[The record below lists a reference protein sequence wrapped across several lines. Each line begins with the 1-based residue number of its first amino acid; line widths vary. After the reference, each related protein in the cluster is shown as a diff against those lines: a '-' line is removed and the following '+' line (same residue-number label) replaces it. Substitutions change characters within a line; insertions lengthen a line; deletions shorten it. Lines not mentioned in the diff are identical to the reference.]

1 MTERD
6 ARSAVLVKSPL
17 SRRYLASLESAVG
30 HSLEIVDVNALQ
42 ALGAARAIRELHRLT
57 PARLVV
63 PVEDVGAY
71 YSLPIL
77 QVLAA
82 TTRAA
87 SLLVATPDSQ
97 LRSFTRV
104 SVLPLLVRFL
114 GSSALNAL
122 GALASYVRLGWLR
135 NQTRVG
141 YAEPAVR
148 RLLYINGNLWFGVKA
163 GGSIGH
169 VAGVIN
175 SLLRRG
181 FEVHSAACGPAGLL
195 DGSAV
200 QIDLVPQRVFGFPVE
215 LNSYRYHHRSLK
227 QLNAYVRRIRPGFI
241 YQRLSLAN
249 FVGVELSRRYGLPLV
264 TEYNGSEAWVQQHW
278 GRQLSYHNLAI
289 RAEEVMLRH
298 SHLIVTISDVLR
310 EELIGRGVPPERV
323 VMYPN
328 CIDPAVFDP
337 ARFSRSDIAATRARH
352 GIPNDSVVATFIGTF
367 GQWHGADV
375 LAHAIRKLLDGE
387 AEFLETGRVRFLLV
401 GVGHKKARVG
411 AILNH
416 PLFCRY
422 VTLTGLVSQREAP
435 SYLAASDILLSP
447 HVKNPDG
454 TRFFGSPTK
463 LFEYMAMGKPIVAS
477 DLDQIGEVLAHSV
490 RSSELPTAAPLADES
505 RIAVLCRP
513 GDADDFL
520 RALRFLV
527 KNPAWRSILGVNVRK
542 QALVKYTWDRHVDEI
557 LSGMARIAQIEHG
570 SLSMQHR
577 HL

>member
-1 MTERD
+1 MTEREG
-6 ARSAVLVKSPL
+6 RSAVLVKSPL

-42 ALGAARAIRELHRLT
+42 VLGAARAIRELHRLT

-278 GRQLSYHNLAI
+278 GRQLRHHNLAI
-289 RAEEVMLRH
+289 RAEEVMLGH

-310 EELIGRGVPPERV
+310 EELIGRGVPRERV

-328 CIDPAVFDP
+328 CVDPVVFDP
-337 ARFSRSDIAATRARH
+337 MRFSQPDVAALRARY
-352 GIPNDSVVATFIGTF
+352 GIPADSVVATFVGTF
-367 GQWHGADV
+367 GQWHGVDV
-375 LAHAIRKLLDGE
+375 LARAIRMLLEGQTD
-387 AEFLETGRVRFLLV
+387 FLDRMNVRFLLV
-401 GVGHKKARVG
+401 GDGTKMAEVRAT
-411 AILNH
+411 LYH
-416 PLFCRY
+416 PLASRY
-422 VTLTGLVSQREAP
+422 VTHAGLVPQRDAP
-435 SYLAASDILLSP
+435 LHLAASDILLSP
-447 HVKNPDG
+447 HVENPDG

-463 LFEYMAMGKPIVAS
+463 LFEYMAMGKAIIAS
-477 DLDQIGEVLAHSV
+477 NLDQIGEVLAHSV
-490 RSSELPTAAPLADES
+490 SVSALPSEPPTRSES
-505 RIAVLCRP
+505 RVSVLCRP
-513 GDADDFL
+513 GDPGEL
-520 RALRFLV
+520 ICALRFLV
-527 KNPAWRSILGVNVRK
+527 TNPAWRATLGANVRRE
-542 QALVKYTWDRHVDEI
+542 AIAKYTWDRHVDAVLVGLERVRE
-557 LSGMARIAQIEHG
+557 GD
-570 SLSMQHR
+570 
-577 HL
+577 